1 MNKEQ
6 KILFIVTMLPLL
18 RDYAEDLKD
27 EFPNIWKQ
35 TLKKAT
41 NDFINEVDKLGH
53 MVTEVKQEEVRQQYQ
68 DIYMVHLGISKELFN
83 N

>member
-1 MNKEQ
+1 MTKEQ

-35 TLKKAT
+35 SLKKAT
-41 NDFINEVDKLGH
+41 NDFINEVDKLGNF
-53 MVTEVKQEEVRQQYQ
+53 VTQEDQEEVRQQYQ
-68 DIYMVHLGISKELFN
+68 DIYMVHLGIAKEIFN

>member
-68 DIYMVHLGISKELFN
+68 DIYMVHLGIAKELFN
-83 N
+83 K